1 MAEPISTTLAS
12 VGAALKAFAPTVF
25 NFAAAMIPAVLGS
38 MLGTR
43 IYPERTWK
51 TQVSAFLAAGCL
63 AYYGVGG
70 AADYFKL
77 QPGLFI
83 DLCKFVVGLFGFT
96 IVLETA
102 KQIPLAMAGLRA
114 KFFGGT
120 P

>member
-1 MAEPISTTLAS
+1 MAEPISTGLAS
-12 VGAALKAFAPTVF
+12 IGAALKALAPSVY
-25 NFAAAMIPAVLGS
+25 NFATAMIPAVLGS

-51 TQVSAFLAAGCL
+51 THVTAIFAAGCL

-70 AADYFKL
+70 AADYFKW
-77 QPGLFI
+77 QQGLFL

-96 IVLETA
+96 IVLEMA
-102 KQIPLAMAGLRA
+102 KQIPLAIAGLRT